1 MMGLG
6 NPLVVQ
12 LVELGEHIVHIQMMS
27 RLGQIEYW
35 IQSKQQQ
42 LLLAFPIYDLKY
54 PLRLLYWQESQRYL
68 NLVQSLVLCNP

>member
-42 LLLAFPIYDLKY
+42 LLLAFPIYDLM
-54 PLRLLYWQESQRYL
+54 
-68 NLVQSLVLCNP
+68 

>member
-27 RLGQIEYW
+27 RLGQIKHW

-42 LLLAFPIYDLKY
+42 LLLAFPIYVIKY
-54 PLRLLYWQESQRYL
+54 PQHL
-68 NLVQSLVLCNP
+68 